1 MRAPWMAAIVAVV
14 GIVGAGAGRAQDR
27 DRDEDQRLLRLSAQA
42 ESASQH
48 ARVADE
54 LIDRATALDAQAAR
68 LLRTSHRLERSRF
81 PNEHKL
87 MASQQPGYAER
98 AQARKAEKTARLHR
112 RLAWH
117 HRQKADTLSV
127 EP

>member
-1 MRAPWMAAIVAVV
+1 MRALRMAAIVAVV
-14 GIVGAGAGRAQDR
+14 GIVGVGAGRAQVVDA
-27 DRDEDQRLLRLSAQA
+27 DQRLLRLSGQA

-54 LIDRATALDAQAAR
+54 LIDRATALDGQAAR

>member
-54 LIDRATALDAQAAR
+54 LIDRATALDGSTPLPAHYGLQDRGAGGMFRTAGAAIGAGVGSGPC
-68 LLRTSHRLERSRF
+68 T
-81 PNEHKL
+81 
-87 MASQQPGYAER
+87 
-98 AQARKAEKTARLHR
+98 T
-112 RLAWH
+112 
-117 HRQKADTLSV
+117 T
-127 EP
+127 